1 MKTCTRCKAANS
13 SSDVFCH
20 KCRGNLYPD
29 SPYFLK
35 FKDFAHPQDL
45 DNLGLLKGVDPITS
59 IVNSAVDFFQKSF
72 SRKKFFK
79 NAVLVSIEKYPQFY
93 NLTVECGEKLCLQIL
108 PQLYILP
115 SNSTNAYAMGG
126 KKEPIIIVTT
136 ALINM
141 MSSDELAGILGHE
154 MGHIKGDH
162 QQLHTMAYLLANG
175 ITFFSR
181 LSLLSFP
188 LQLGL
193 NSWLRYAELTAD
205 RASLLITPN
214 LEQIITVQ
222 KKISSDKTA
231 FHESINSELSEF
243 IELWRTHPFT
253 ENRIKELDDFYHS
266 QDYSKIMLK
275 MTLAKVM
282 RCPYCNSRIGSD
294 AIFCR
299 NCRRALQ

>member
-1 MKTCTRCKAANS
+1 LTTCITCKTENS
-13 SSDVFCH
+13 SSDAFCH
-20 KCRGNLYPD
+20 TCKRNLNPD

-35 FKDFAHPQDL
+35 FTDFAHPQDL
-45 DNLGLLKGVDPITS
+45 DNIGLLQGVEPITS
-59 IVNSAVDFFQKSF
+59 MATSAVEFFQKSF
-72 SRKKFFK
+72 SRQKFFK
-79 NAVLVSIEKYPQFY
+79 NAVQVNIEKYPQLY
-93 NLTVECGEKLCLQIL
+93 NLTVECGEKLCIQIL

-115 SNSTNAYAMGG
+115 SQSPNAYAMGG

-136 ALINM
+136 ALVQM
-141 MSSDELAGILGHE
+141 LSTAELAGVLGHE

-193 NSWLRYAELTAD
+193 KSWLRYAELTAD

-214 LEQIITVQ
+214 LEQIKKVQ
-222 KKISSDKTA
+222 KKISNDKTTL
-231 FHESINSELSEF
+231 HESVSSEWSEF
-243 IELWRTHPFT
+243 TELWRTHPFT
-253 ENRIKELDDFYHS
+253 KNRIKELDDFYHS
-266 QDYSKIMLK
+266 PEYSKIMLK

-299 NCRRALQ
+299 TCRRALQ